1 MESKV
6 IAIANYFIN
15 KGIEEDK
22 LVSNLRLQKL
32 MYFAWGE
39 YWVWHKEHLFEEE
52 FYSWKYDMYIP
63 ELYQKLKDING
74 DNFYLNNI
82 RENFLLKNTIE
93 NCDYV
98 LNEKEIN
105 GINKSYNKHKNMGE
119 WDVPNLRAYVNSNR
133 QDINKEILS
142 KDTIKKRFDTIDFIY
157 TNYGNVFAKL
167 AKM

>member
-1 MESKV
+1 METKV
-6 IAIANYFIN
+6 VAIANYFIN

-82 RENFLLKNTIE
+82 RDNFLLKNTIE
-93 NCDYV
+93 GCDYV
-98 LNEKEIN
+98 LSDKDIDS
-105 GINKSYNKHKNMGE
+105 ISRSYNKHKGLGE
-119 WDVPNLRAYVNSNR
+119 WDIPNLNSSTY
-133 QDINKEILS
+133 DSINYNEEILS
-142 KDTIKKRFDTIDFIY
+142 KDRIKKRFETIDYIY
-157 TNYGNVFAKL
+157 TNFGHVFAKL